1 MLPEPAWVAE
11 RGAREGWEELQW
23 LGWETIKARF
33 AEAGAEVRPMDGDGV
48 FLDGQDVPFLAE
60 FINEADAFP
69 LFNALDRLARK
80 LAALTH

>member
-23 LGWETIKARF
+23 RGWEIIKARL
-33 AEAGAEVRPMDGDGV
+33 AEVGAEVRPMDSGV
-48 FLDGQDVPFLAE
+48 YLDGQDVPFLAE
-60 FINEADAFP
+60 FINQADTFP

-80 LAALTH
+80 LAALSH